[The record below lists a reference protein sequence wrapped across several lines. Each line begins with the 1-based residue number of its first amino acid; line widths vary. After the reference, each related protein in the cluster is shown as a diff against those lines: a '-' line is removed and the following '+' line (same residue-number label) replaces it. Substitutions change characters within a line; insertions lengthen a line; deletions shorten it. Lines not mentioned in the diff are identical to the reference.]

1 MEGIFLILY
10 LMFLIVLCIFGDNL
24 LILFLVLLF
33 VFCFFFA

>member
-24 LILFLVLLF
+24 LILFLILLF

>member
-10 LMFLIVLCIFGDNL
+10 LMFLIVLCIFGDNM

>member
-10 LMFLIVLCIFGDNL
+10 LMCLIVVCIFGDDL